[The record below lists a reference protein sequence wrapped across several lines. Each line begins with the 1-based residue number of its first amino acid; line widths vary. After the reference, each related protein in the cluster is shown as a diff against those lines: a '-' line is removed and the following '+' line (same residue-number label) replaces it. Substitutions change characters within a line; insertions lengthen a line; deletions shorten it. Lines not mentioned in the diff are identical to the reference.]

1 MSQYSSSHRRS
12 VIDSPIPPVGAPGW
26 VANRR
31 RAGRM
36 ATQAID
42 ADRLR
47 PMIESEIRAIHTVIN
62 APGPGLL
69 AGGGRRSTGSDSA
82 AENETTRSRGAGAPR
97 GRVGW
102 SPTDAKS
109 PIGRPLTV
117 THTTLGTGAMSA
129 PRCDLPRRRSDWSLR
144 ATARWGHGHVAVAGT
159 VGASAGASAICLS
172 GRRSGQI
179 TPITVNVSPRGGRWV
194 VGPAVS
200 HPRRD
205 SRLTPRRSAEP
216 CWARRFTPEHWPP
229 ATISWTLGGGTGG
242 AGNGSR

>member
-1 MSQYSSSHRRS
+1 MSRYSFSHRRS

-36 ATQAID
+36 VTQAID
-42 ADRLR
+42 ADRGR
-47 PMIESEIRAIHTVIN
+47 PMIESEIRAVHTVIN

-69 AGGGRRSTGSDSA
+69 AGGGRRSTDSDSA

-97 GRVGW
+97 GRDGW

-109 PIGRPLTV
+109 PIGRPGTV

-144 ATARWGHGHVAVAGT
+144 APARWAWTRRSSRHGR
-159 VGASAGASAICLS
+159 CF
-172 GRRSGQI
+172 GRRERNLPIRPRSGQI

-205 SRLTPRRSAEP
+205 SRLTPRRSAEL

-229 ATISWTLGGGTGG
+229 ATISWTLGWGTGG

>member
-12 VIDSPIPPVGAPGW
+12 VIDSPIPPVGAPGC
-26 VANRR
+26 VAYRR

-36 ATQAID
+36 VTQAID

-47 PMIESEIRAIHTVIN
+47 PMIESAIRAVHTVIN
-62 APGPGLL
+62 APGPALL

-109 PIGRPLTV
+109 PIGRPGTV

-129 PRCDLPRRRSDWSLR
+129 PKCDLPRRRSDWSLR
-144 ATARWGHGHVAVAGT
+144 APARWAWTRSSSRHGR
-159 VGASAGASAICLS
+159 CF
-172 GRRSGQI
+172 GRRERNL
-179 TPITVNVSPRGGRWV
+179 PIRPPERADHTDRGERQPARRPVGGR
-194 VGPAVS
+194 
-200 HPRRD
+200 
-205 SRLTPRRSAEP
+205 P
-216 CWARRFTPEHWPP
+216 CRFTPAARFQANP
-229 ATISWTLGGGTGG
+229 AEVGGTVLG
-242 AGNGSR
+242 AAVHPRALAAGDDLVDVGLGHGWSGQWFA

>member
-12 VIDSPIPPVGAPGW
+12 VIDSPIPPVGAPGR

-36 ATQAID
+36 ATHAID

-82 AENETTRSRGAGAPR
+82 AENETTRSRGAGPPR
-97 GRVGW
+97 GRVGC

-109 PIGRPLTV
+109 PFGRPGTL
-117 THTTLGTGAMSA
+117 THTTLGTGALCA
-129 PRCDLPRRRSDWSLR
+129 PRCGYRGTGPIGRPP
-144 ATARWGHGHVAVAGT
+144 GGQGHVAVAGT
-159 VGASAGASAICLS
+159 VGASVGASAICPS

-205 SRLTPRRSAEP
+205 SRLTPRRSGEL

-229 ATISWTLGGGTGG
+229 ATISWTLGWGKVG